1 MSKAPFMDVMQQVR
15 FDAAAAANAEDA
27 SIWRW
32 FAELLEERRI
42 RWRFQFDCWQVSVDR
57 VNVATAGTFD
67 RAIRQAKA
75 TAEKLGLGLT

>member
-1 MSKAPFMDVMQQVR
+1 MSNALFMDVMQQVR
-15 FDAAAAANAEDA
+15 FEAAAAANAEDA

-32 FAELLEERRI
+32 FSELLEERRI

-57 VNVATAGTFD
+57 VSVAKEGTFD
-67 RAIRQAKA
+67 LAIRQAKA